1 MAAGLSEVRFDLNSL
16 DDKIN
21 KYDKTLNWPMTK
33 NHVTTKPKPLHVSE
47 IDKCI
52 PL

>member
-1 MAAGLSEVRFDLNSL
+1 MPVPLGSPLPNERPQYYCAALSEVRFDLNSL

-33 NHVTTKPKPLHVSE
+33 KSCYH
-47 IDKCI
+47 
-52 PL
+52 